1 MLSTGANVQDEAQAL
16 PIDFHD
22 HVYVI
27 AISRHCRFPDEF
39 RIVSS
44 KEHAAPILQQLESRV
59 RKTLCNTNYWYEL
72 FNRRRTH
79 YAIDTSHSYVLEMEF
94 ATEIY
99 DAHMLCFSYHVCPCA
114 DKCPNG
120 VFIQNV

>member
-1 MLSTGANVQDEAQAL
+1 MTSTGANVQDEAQAL

-27 AISRHCRFPDEF
+27 AISRLCRFLDEF
-39 RIVSS
+39 RVVSS
-44 KEHAAPILQQLESRV
+44 KEHAAPILQLLESRV
-59 RKTLCNTNYWYEL
+59 RKTLRNTNHWYEL

-79 YAIDTSHSYVLEMEF
+79 YAIDTLHSYVLEMEF
-94 ATEIY
+94 ATEIN
-99 DAHMLCFSYHVCPCA
+99 DAHMLCFSFHVCPHA

-120 VFIQNV
+120 VFIQDL